1 MKTIILV
8 LITLFAFS
16 LFAED
21 SLQIKT
27 KEQLQLQQG
36 EMIQNRERIHAND
49 IESNQDVFIDKN
61 SDGIADDRNFQER
74 HRYWHRNR
82 QLSGKVFRSG
92 SCHEWQKGQG
102 GQGGQGQGNGNG
114 SGNGG
119 GNRG

>member
-16 LFAED
+16 LYAED

-36 EMIQNRERIHAND
+36 EMIQNRERIHANNND
-49 IESNQDVFIDKN
+49 QDVFIDKN
-61 SDGIADDRNFQER
+61 SDGIADNRNFQER
-74 HRYWHRNR
+74 HRNWHRNR

-92 SCHEWQKGQG
+92 SCHKWQRGQS
-102 GQGGQGQGNGNG
+102 GQGQGNGTGSGNG

-119 GNRG
+119 GNCG